1 MFARMWY
8 VTKIRVEIYLIILS
22 TNLFHVQLCS
32 RFESLDKFGDFG
44 AQSPIL
50 PIRALFSQHTDQSFH
65 VDSEVIV
72 ADEIVNIGLEP
83 RTINQQ
89 PHGRRNLEKS

>member
-1 MFARMWY
+1 MSRKFESRF
-8 VTKIRVEIYLIILS
+8 TSLRILS

-65 VDSEVIV
+65 VDSEVV
-72 ADEIVNIGLEP
+72 MADEIVNIGLEP
-83 RTINQQ
+83 RTIKLTNN
-89 PHGRRNLEKS
+89 HMGDVILKS